1 MHARGIEMQ
10 NDLLRCDQSEVDF
23 LLSIYNSKWEEEALQ
38 CGDAAGLVF
47 DIDIPILPLP
57 SVNAD
62 ICASEACQMLYETMG
77 NFETP
82 ELPNCEIDGMSS
94 REALLMLLRQAIESW
109 STCTDFNIQE
119 AVVPVASTEAAT
131 DNPTASTASTVSI
144 EATTEYPAS
153 STDESTDDSSG
164 TSTWI
169 YILAAIAVIVVIVLL
184 VSCSQ
189 RGELDD
195 YNNDT
200 LPMKRGMATNAGNY
214 SFEEYNSPKQAPST
228 FDSDFEPSG
237 NNTQSDTYVSGYG
250 STYEDDHSTY
260 EPTYDS
266 NESSYDSDENS
277 SEASDY
283 NNNSMYYNAPSDLEQ
298 GDDDDKY

>member
-1 MHARGIEMQ
+1 
-10 NDLLRCDQSEVDF
+10 
-23 LLSIYNSKWEEEALQ
+23 
-38 CGDAAGLVF
+38 
-47 DIDIPILPLP
+47 
-57 SVNAD
+57 
-62 ICASEACQMLYETMG
+62 
-77 NFETP
+77 
-82 ELPNCEIDGMSS
+82 
-94 REALLMLLRQAIESW
+94 
-109 STCTDFNIQE
+109 
-119 AVVPVASTEAAT
+119 
-131 DNPTASTASTVSI
+131 
-144 EATTEYPAS
+144 
-153 STDESTDDSSG
+153 
-164 TSTWI
+164 
-169 YILAAIAVIVVIVLL
+169 
-184 VSCSQ
+184 
-189 RGELDD
+189 
-195 YNNDT
+195 
-200 LPMKRGMATNAGNY
+200 MATNAGNY